1 MSELLTQE
9 EIDSLLNAVTKG
21 EMPHESGADATPRR
35 HQTILPYDFRRPNR
49 IAKEQVRT
57 LQMLHDTFARSVSSS
72 LSAYLRSMLEVQL
85 TSVEQLT
92 YGEFMASVV
101 PPSTLGIFEMAP
113 LKGGAVLDINPHLV
127 FPMIDRILGGPGRA
141 SIHVRELTEIERALV
156 ARILR
161 KLLVDLQQAWAQI
174 GKFEV
179 RLLNLETNPQFVQLT
194 SPNDIAI
201 LVTFDVRVGEV
212 EGVMSLCL
220 PFAMLEPILP
230 QAHDPALVRRGAG
243 GGNGRGDTGNRGEPP
258 HGVVGIACGV
268 GGGADPDQPT
278 HPARAWGH
286 PAAPL
291 GREVGGDRGGW
302 RPTSVRGARR
312 PEAAAAGGGDH
323 GRAGCRRTA
332 AWLVHTRQSLPTLQ
346 DGWSRA

>member
-1 MSELLTQE
+1 LTQE
-9 EIDSLLNAVTKG
+9 EIDSLLSAVTKG
-21 EMPHESGADATPRR
+21 EMPHESGAEVSSRR

-49 IAKEQVRT
+49 VAKEQVRT

-72 LSAYLRSMLEVQL
+72 LSAYLRSMVEVQL

-92 YGEFMASVV
+92 FGEFMTSVV

-141 SIHVRELTEIERALV
+141 SIQVRELTEIERALV

-174 GKFEV
+174 GKFEA

-201 LVTFDVRVGEV
+201 LVSFDVRVGEV

-220 PFAMLEPILP
+220 PLAMLEPILP
-230 QAHDPALVRRGAG
+230 KLMTQRWFGTA
-243 GGNGRGDTGNRGEPP
+243 
-258 HGVVGIACGV
+258 
-268 GGGADPDQPT
+268 
-278 HPARAWGH
+278 
-286 PAAPL
+286 PAAGTGAVTREIEGNLRTASLELRAVLTAMQIPISQLTQLVPGDILPL
-291 GREVGGDRGGW
+291 PWGEKLDVTVEVGGQPRF
-302 RPTSVRGARR
+302 A
-312 PEAAAAGGGDH
+312 
-323 GRAGCRRTA
+323 GRAGRKQRRRAVEITA
-332 AWLVHTRQSLPTLQ
+332 ALDAGGHQ
-346 DGWSRA
+346 DG

>member
-1 MSELLTQE
+1 VSELLTQE

-21 EMPHESGADATPRR
+21 EMPHESGADASSRR

-141 SIHVRELTEIERALV
+141 TIHVRELTEIERALV

-201 LVTFDVRVGEV
+201 LVTFDVRVGDV

-230 QAHDPALVRRGAG
+230 KLMTQRWFGTA
-243 GGNGRGDTGNRGEPP
+243 
-258 HGVVGIACGV
+258 
-268 GGGADPDQPT
+268 
-278 HPARAWGH
+278 
-286 PAAPL
+286 PAAGTGAVTREIEGNLRTASLELRAVLEAVQIPISQLTQLAPGDILPL
-291 GREVGGDRGGW
+291 PWGETLDVTVEVGGQPRF
-302 RPTSVRGARR
+302 A
-312 PEAAAAGGGDH
+312 
-323 GRAGCRRTA
+323 GRAGRKQRRRAVEITA
-332 AWLVHTRQSLPTLQ
+332 ALDAGGQQH
-346 DGWSRA
+346 G

>member
-1 MSELLTQE
+1 VSELLTQE
-9 EIDSLLNAVTKG
+9 EIDSLLSAVTKG
-21 EMPHESGADATPRR
+21 EMPQESGAEPSARR

-72 LSAYLRSMLEVQL
+72 LSAYLRTMLEVQL

-92 YGEFMASVV
+92 YGEFMNSVV
-101 PPSTLGIFEMAP
+101 PPSTLAIFEMAP

-127 FPMIDRILGGPGRA
+127 FPMIDRVLGGAGRA

-161 KLLVDLQQAWAQI
+161 KLLVDLQQAWAQA
-174 GKFEV
+174 GKFDV
-179 RLLNLETNPQFVQLT
+179 RLLNLESNPQFVQLT

-212 EGVMSLCL
+212 EGVMSLCF

-230 QAHDPALVRRGAG
+230 KLMTQRWFG
-243 GGNGRGDTGNRGEPP
+243 
-258 HGVVGIACGV
+258 
-268 GGGADPDQPT
+268 
-278 HPARAWGH
+278 
-286 PAAPL
+286 AAPVAGAAAVTREIEGNL
-291 GREVGGDRGGW
+291 RTTTLELRAVLDAVQVPISQLTQLRPGDILPLPWRDTLEVTVEVGG
-302 RPTSVRGARR
+302 RPRFA
-312 PEAAAAGGGDH
+312 
-323 GRAGCRRTA
+323 GRAGRKQRRRAVEITA
-332 AWLVHTRQSLPTLQ
+332 SLDAGGEQ
-346 DGWSRA
+346 HG